1 MWGFINALNLF
12 FGGFLVGLINQRGF
26 GYFATWNYF
35 SVELSIFSAL
45 ICVSVLILAGYY
57 FTGLFMRN
65 ANNYA
70 IINKK
75 NRRAYIFSIA
85 VLPWVAGLVIII
97 LLKVPGIRSDE
108 ILIYLCLIL
117 FLIPVLFKYKKYP
130 DISEE
135 VKQYPEN
142 FPGIDETQNNIK
154 FSKPVLIIFVVV
166 LIVYRMILNYGI
178 SFNVI
183 ME

>member
-1 MWGFINALNLF
+1 
-12 FGGFLVGLINQRGF
+12 V
-26 GYFATWNYF
+26 
-35 SVELSIFSAL
+35 
-45 ICVSVLILAGYY
+45 
-57 FTGLFMRN
+57 
-65 ANNYA
+65 
-70 IINKK
+70 
-75 NRRAYIFSIA
+75 
-85 VLPWVAGLVIII
+85 
-97 LLKVPGIRSDE
+97 RSQE
-108 ILIYLCLIL
+108 
-117 FLIPVLFKYKKYP
+117 KYP